1 MLDGRNLPGPLS
13 VAGLLTSSITKPLEE
28 EHDAAH
34 LRFSGLT
41 LTVSIET
48 DPPMEG
54 FDPVSP
60 GQGAGG
66 LYEWRTEV
74 TAPDADSRLL
84 RWSLRRRDGA
94 PFEVVNCTVS
104 TGVPAVDLHR
114 VFVPA
119 LYEAIGKRDL
129 ISLPWGVEERTF
141 AAWSFPFIALL
152 NRDDGNRFC
161 IGFMDHVRAADIRQS
176 CYDEDAAVE
185 LKRPSL
191 KTSEWRD
198 GVYLSRAPR
207 HLFDAVRAFARQYD
221 RFHQV
226 RIAGAPAA
234 SWDPV
239 WCSWYGIKGDV
250 DAAYILGMAPL
261 LRDWGFGSIIVD
273 DGWFVRDHFDEETGH
288 YIADESKFPDMAGL
302 ARQVQEEGLRILLWC
317 APIFRLG
324 EIVREPFV
332 AGHLFHPEGQER
344 PEQFL
349 CPRCPEVR
357 AYAARMV
364 GHLLRTYP
372 VDGLK
377 IDFIDPLRELASQP
391 CQAAHAHDID
401 DFGEAVQTLLA
412 EMHRSITAVR
422 PDALIE
428 FRMNYSTL
436 GDAPLRHQPPR
447 PGRPLRRRPHPPH
460 VHPSEELH
468 PRSRGR
474 PRRQRRPAHRPGL
487 LAAAG
492 AGGERRP
499 LHGRAGH
506 QRRPHAVDGPAR
518 PAGGAQAGGAR
529 LARVVP
535 RAPRPAAVRTPPGAR
550 RRCPPLAVL
559 RAQGGGGRV
568 GGIFTPDAPG
578 VFELPSPQVRRLW
591 ILNGSSRGR
600 LCCRLEGWRTERLEV
615 GIRDRFLAE
624 RQGLRLP
631 VDGGAADLDIE
642 VEIGGALELTA

>member
-1 MLDGRNLPGPLS
+1 MMPHTFDF
-13 VAGLLTSSITKPLEE
+13 A
-28 EHDAAH
+28 
-34 LRFSGLT
+34 GLT

-48 DPPMEG
+48 DPPIEG

-84 RWSLRRRDGA
+84 GWSLRRRDGA

-129 ISLPWGVEERTF
+129 VSLPWGVEERTF

-152 NRDDGNRFC
+152 NRDDANRFC

-234 SWDPV
+234 AWDPV

-288 YIADESKFPDMAGL
+288 YIADESKFPDLAGL

-324 EIVREPFV
+324 EIAREPFV

-357 AYAARMV
+357 AYAARMA

-391 CQAAHAHDID
+391 CRAAHAHDID

-436 GDAPLRHQPPR
+436 ATRPFATSHRAQDAPFDGDHIRRMCTRLRSYILD
-447 PGRPLRRRPHPPH
+447 PGAGREGNVAPHTDPAYWLPQEPVENVARFMASLVTSAVPMLSMDLRALP
-460 VHPSEELH
+460 E
-468 PRSRGR
+468 
-474 PRRQRRPAHRPGL
+474 AHR
-487 LAAAG
+487 
-492 AGGERRP
+492 
-499 LHGRAGH
+499 
-506 QRRPHAVDGPAR
+506 
-518 PAGGAQAGGAR
+518 
-529 LARVVP
+529 RVV
-535 RAPRPAAVRTPPGAR
+535 RTWLAWYREHRDLLLFGRHRVLGADAHHSLFSVHKEEAAVW
-550 RRCPPLAVL
+550 
-559 RAQGGGGRV
+559 
-568 GGIFTPDAPG
+568 GIFTPDAPG

-600 LCCRLEGWRTERLEV
+600 LCCRLEGWRAERLEV
-615 GIRDRFLAE
+615 QVRDRFLGVQE
-624 RQGLRLP
+624 ELQLS
-631 VDGGAADLDIE
+631 VDNGTATLDTE
-642 VEIGGALELTA
+642 VEIGGVLELTA